1 MRSKDTS
8 ALPRLP
14 LLVRKHFFLY
24 IPPPSLPVPPPMY
37 SVAETLVTRT
47 LHRLDSG
54 TVYTNRSNT
63 EVDSM
68 WVDMFLVRVINSSGL

>member
-54 TVYTNRSNT
+54 IRIGQIPKSTPCGSIFSWY
-63 EVDSM
+63 E
-68 WVDMFLVRVINSSGL
+68 